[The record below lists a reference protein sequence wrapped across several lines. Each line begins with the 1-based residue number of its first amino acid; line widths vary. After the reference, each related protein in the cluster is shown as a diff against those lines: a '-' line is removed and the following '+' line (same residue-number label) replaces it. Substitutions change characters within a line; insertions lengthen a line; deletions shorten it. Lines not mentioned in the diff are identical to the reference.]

1 MTHDFA
7 KIRPEPLLEKK
18 SVQAPPA
25 WSLLA
30 TGVVVGV
37 ALGVFGCLLL
47 YLSGRVPPL
56 GGSPVAVA
64 APTPSAAAETPG
76 SAEEDA
82 GVRFDFYS
90 ELPSYEVA
98 VDVEPVPLADHE
110 LVGSEQPM
118 PLEQPMLLQT
128 GAFEQADRAEMEAQ
142 RQRVLGL
149 PVLVNEQTILGR
161 RLYLV
166 QSGPYQDRVRLAEA
180 EDLLRR
186 NNIASLRVL
195 PR

>member
-30 TGVVVGV
+30 TGVVVGA

-47 YLSGRVPPL
+47 YLSGRVPPV
-56 GGSPVAVA
+56 GGSPA
-64 APTPSAAAETPG
+64 AAAAKPPVAAETPA
-76 SAEEDA
+76 SAEEDE

-110 LVGSEQPM
+110 LVGSAQPV

-128 GAFEQADRAEMEAQ
+128 GAFEQADRAELEAQ
-142 RQRVLGL
+142 RQRLLGL